1 MSHEKTVF
9 GIKIK
14 ISDDNKVVFEKDGKT
29 TKPIELP
36 ETLEKC
42 QKIGNILSEKLQWI
56 QSGIIYN
63 FAEELNKFVNET
75 KNVPKTKVPTT
86 LAEILEASGEEKK
99 EITKKE
105 EKLLA
110 PPITISKSSLIES
123 ILNKLTQ
130 REKQMLNVVAQ
141 KFSKDANEL
150 VEFYYN
156 ESKRLR
162 VPCGLLIYK
171 DWKRIGGEPIR
182 RMVLIDEN
190 LRMFKFFT
198 SADNIFPINT
208 CIKLVSNLKLPFTEG
223 RLIGLSNRAI
233 SMFFSDY
240 IEYVEG
246 QVIKRKISE
255 EPRIDSIIKIPETD
269 EIYSKI
275 PKAEDVL
282 SPIDPEH
289 SLSKILEITKQYQ
302 MPIEEIILGTIDA
315 IYRTASEARLA
326 VHIGD
331 SEVHPNR
338 VTAWVEASRFYLDE
352 NYYSKIVRC
361 FGYIQHL
368 TSTYQEQ
375 VQDNLAINVYNL
387 IVEE

>member
-1 MSHEKTVF
+1 
-9 GIKIK
+9 
-14 ISDDNKVVFEKDGKT
+14 
-29 TKPIELP
+29 
-36 ETLEKC
+36 
-42 QKIGNILSEKLQWI
+42 
-56 QSGIIYN
+56 
-63 FAEELNKFVNET
+63 
-75 KNVPKTKVPTT
+75 
-86 LAEILEASGEEKK
+86 
-99 EITKKE
+99 
-105 EKLLA
+105 
-110 PPITISKSSLIES
+110 
-123 ILNKLTQ
+123 
-130 REKQMLNVVAQ
+130 
-141 KFSKDANEL
+141 
-150 VEFYYN
+150 
-156 ESKRLR
+156 
-162 VPCGLLIYK
+162 
-171 DWKRIGGEPIR
+171 
-182 RMVLIDEN
+182 
-190 LRMFKFFT
+190 
-198 SADNIFPINT
+198 
-208 CIKLVSNLKLPFTEG
+208 
-223 RLIGLSNRAI
+223 
-233 SMFFSDY
+233 MFFSDY

-302 MPIEEIILGTIDA
+302 MPIEEIILGTIDT

-331 SEVHPNR
+331 SEIHPNK
-338 VTAWVEASRFYLDE
+338 VTAWVEAARFYLDE
-352 NYYSKIVRC
+352 NYYNKIVRC